1 MTVHLVK
8 MEVPVKTVNLVGSSA
23 YVLKD
28 ILAPSADKVLKK
40 KNITNIILFFI
51 LGNCIAVIAFVCV

>member
-8 MEVPVKTVNLVGSSA
+8 MEVPVKTVDLVASSA

-40 KNITNIILFFI
+40 KNITNILFFT